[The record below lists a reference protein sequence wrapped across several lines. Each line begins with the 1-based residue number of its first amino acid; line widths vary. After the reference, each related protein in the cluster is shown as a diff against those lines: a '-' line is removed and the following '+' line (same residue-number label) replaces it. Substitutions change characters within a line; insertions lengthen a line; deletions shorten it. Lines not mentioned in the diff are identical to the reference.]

1 MKILRYWKIMF
12 VIIILAMGAMF
23 YWQKKGKLTSEIRNA
38 EDKVVNGKS
47 APEIKNSEIEI
58 TDNHR
63 PDEIPLVESAK
74 QTKNEPATEP
84 QRELLDSPST
94 SSGSLEEYKIDS
106 IPFTP
111 QAPFANWDED
121 RKEACEEAATIMV
134 VEWLKIKKG
143 GKSDI
148 MTDANG
154 WLDQNQTDAELV
166 KMIDWQKQN
175 YDGHRDLTIAETADF
190 ISKYY
195 NGKYQA
201 DVHYD
206 ISIEDIKKEIAKGN
220 PVIIPAAG
228 REMGNRYFQTPG
240 PIYHMTVIIGY
251 DKKDFIT
258 NDPGTKRG
266 LNYRYRQEKLFSAVH
281 DWNGSPENIKD
292 GRKGFIVI
300 LNVKS

>member
-1 MKILRYWKIMF
+1 MNKRLIF
-12 VIIILAMGAMF
+12 AIILTIALLAAGGIF
-23 YWQKKGKLTSEIRNA
+23 YWRKKEKLVSKI
-38 EDKVVNGKS
+38 D
-47 APEIKNSEIEI
+47 IKDSEIEI

-63 PDEIPLVESAK
+63 SDEIPLVESAK
-74 QTKNEPATEP
+74 QTKNEPAIEP
-84 QRELLDSPST
+84 QRELLDSPAPEQSLDA
-94 SSGSLEEYKIDS
+94 GSLKEYKIENV
-106 IPFTP
+106 PFTP
-111 QAPFANWDED
+111 QAPFANWDEN
-121 RKEACEEAATIMV
+121 RKEACEEAATLMV
-134 VEWLKIKKG
+134 VEWLKIKKD

-175 YDGHRDLTIAETADF
+175 YGGHRDLTIAETADF
-190 ISKYY
+190 VSKYY
-195 NGKYQA
+195 GSQYQA
-201 DVHYD
+201 DIRYD
-206 ISIEDIKKEIAKGN
+206 ISIEDIKKEIARGN

-266 LNYRYRQEKLFSAVH
+266 LNYRYPQRKLFDSIH
-281 DWNGSPENIKD
+281 DWNGSPETLND
-292 GRKGFIVI
+292 GRRAMLIISNF
-300 LNVKS
+300 KS